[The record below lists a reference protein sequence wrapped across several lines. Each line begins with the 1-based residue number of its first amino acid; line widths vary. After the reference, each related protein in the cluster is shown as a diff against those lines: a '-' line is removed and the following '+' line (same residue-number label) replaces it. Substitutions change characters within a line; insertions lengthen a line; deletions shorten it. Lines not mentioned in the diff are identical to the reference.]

1 VELMQPDL
9 TDRERPRQYL
19 ERILQAIERQEQL
32 VEKLLSFTDPEP
44 ESWQRVL
51 VHELLEDLIG
61 EWPGRRPALTVDRPL
76 PPINGDPVLLRGVF
90 TNLIQNAI
98 EASGNGA
105 VAVHVFVDGH
115 TVKIRVTNEGVGIPP
130 ELQER
135 IFQPF
140 FTTKPKGTGLGLAI
154 ARQIVEAHHG
164 AIRVES
170 DGRTA
175 TTFVVELPAL
185 LQPAAVAANA

>member
-1 VELMQPDL
+1 MP
-9 TDRERPRQYL
+9 
-19 ERILQAIERQEQL
+19 
-32 VEKLLSFTDPEP
+32 
-44 ESWQRVL
+44 
-51 VHELLEDLIG
+51 
-61 EWPGRRPALTVDRPL
+61 VD
-76 PPINGDPVLLRGVF
+76 GDPVLLSQVF
-90 TNLIQNAI
+90 TNLIQNAL
-98 EASGNGA
+98 EASRDGEVAVRGLMNDGA
-105 VAVHVFVDGH
+105 VQV
-115 TVKIRVTNEGVGIPP
+115 TVTNEGAAIPP

-140 FTTKPKGTGLGLAI
+140 FTTKPRGTGLGLAI

-164 AIRVES
+164 AIRVQS